1 MKLRAHKKSISSAS
15 LVLQYV
21 GATGQAALLG
31 RFQERILLMTSETEL
46 VDDEKV
52 TIFAPVD
59 GAWPPDDVLPVG
71 AAFITVRCPDV

>member
-1 MKLRAHKKSISSAS
+1 MEGQARKKSMSTSS
-15 LVLQYV
+15 LVLQLV
-21 GATGQAALLG
+21 DVTGNAVLLG

-46 VDDEKV
+46 ADDEKV

-71 AAFITVRCPDV
+71 IPFINVRCPDV